1 VQNKQATKP
10 FIHERGDAMAGYFEL
25 KMGKSGKYSF
35 NLKSGNHQ
43 VILTSETYES
53 KAAVVAGIASVQ
65 KNSSS
70 DAKFDRRTAKN
81 GEPYFVLKAGN
92 GEIIGK
98 SEMYSSK
105 SSMERGIASVEKN
118 GGSKTIKERE

>member
-1 VQNKQATKP
+1 
-10 FIHERGDAMAGYFEL
+10 MAGYFEL
-25 KMGKSGKYSF
+25 KVGKSGKYSF

-43 VILTSETYES
+43 VILTSESYES
-53 KAAVVAGIASVQ
+53 KAAAKNGIAAVQ

-70 DAKFDRRTAKN
+70 DAKFDRRAAKN

-92 GEIIGK
+92 GEVIGK

-105 SSMERGIASVEKN
+105 NSMEKGIASVVKN
-118 GGSKTIKERE
+118 GGSKTVKEKE